1 MIKTLRRKFVT
12 IIMVLVGTVL
22 IAVLSGSYASTWTTQ
37 HELVEDSLSHGLERG
52 VRELP
57 RWNKLSDTSN
67 DGNEAPSARMSML
80 VLSVDLD
87 ANGIVLD
94 TNEAPVIIDSSALE
108 TILQQVLKSD
118 EDMQWDYTDH
128 IAWKRA
134 QRSDG
139 SWRVVIADT
148 SSVDE
153 FLQSQAIRDVAI
165 TVLAFIAL
173 MAIAI
178 GLSTWI
184 LKPVEHA
191 WDSQRQFIADASH
204 ELKTP
209 LAVIIANS
217 QILVRDEGIPQE
229 SKRWIDSIADESQH
243 MKHLVEELLELAR
256 TDETITGAQ
265 GVMKQE
271 PVDFSAIV
279 ENAALEFDAIAYEH
293 GNEIQEDIEDGIQ
306 VTGDHE
312 WLERLC
318 KILVD
323 NACKYSYVGE
333 PITVSLKKEPRR
345 CVLSVNNHG
354 NVIDE
359 EDLPHVFD
367 RFYRTDKARSRDAQT
382 GGFGLGLAIARGICV
397 SHGGDMGVTSTEAD
411 GTTFTATLPL
421 Q

>member
-1 MIKTLRRKFVT
+1 MIKTLKRKFVAV
-12 IIMVLVGTVL
+12 IMVLVGTVL
-22 IAVLSGSYASTWTTQ
+22 IAVLGSSYAATWTTQ
-37 HELVEDSLSHGLERG
+37 HELVENSLAHGLERG

-57 RWNKLSDTSN
+57 RWSNIGGPAN
-67 DGNEAPSARMSML
+67 DGAPTTRMSML
-80 VLSVDLD
+80 VLSVDMD
-87 ANGIVLD
+87 SNGIVLD

-108 TILQQVLKSD
+108 SILKAALESS
-118 EDMQWDYTDH
+118 ESMHWDYDDH

-134 QRSDG
+134 QLSDG

-148 SSVDE
+148 SSVDH
-153 FLQSQAIRDVAI
+153 FLQNQAVRNTLIIV
-165 TVLAFIAL
+165 IAL
-173 MAIAI
+173 AVLLAIAI

-184 LKPVEHA
+184 LQPVEYA
-191 WDSQRQFIADASH
+191 WESQRQFIADASH

-217 QILVRDEGIPQE
+217 QILAKDESIPEE
-229 SKRWIDSIADESQH
+229 SMRWIESISEESQH
-243 MKHLVEELLELAR
+243 MKSLVEELLELAR

-293 GNEIQEDIEDGIQ
+293 GNEIKEDIEEGAV
-306 VTGDHE
+306 VTGDRE

-333 PITVSLKKEPRR
+333 PITVSLKKESRR

-354 NVIDE
+354 NVIDA

-367 RFYRTDKARSRDAQT
+367 RFYRTDKARSRDAHT
-382 GGFGLGLAIARGICV
+382 GGFGLGLAIAKGICV
-397 SHGGDMGVTSTEAD
+397 SHGGDISVASNETS